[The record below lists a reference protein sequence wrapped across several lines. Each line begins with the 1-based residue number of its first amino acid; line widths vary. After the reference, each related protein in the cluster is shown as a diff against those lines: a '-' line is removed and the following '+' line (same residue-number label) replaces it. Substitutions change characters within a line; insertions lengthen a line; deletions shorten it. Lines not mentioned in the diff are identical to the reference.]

1 MAKLS
6 SSQKEFLMEA
16 SRQYRK
22 SVKGSPAEEY
32 LASRGLLQYHKKYS
46 LGYVAEPLEGHK
58 KYRGML
64 AIPYIRTNPKGEVFV
79 VTIRFRCIQD
89 HDHKDKRVCGQKYRS
104 MPGDTPRLFNT
115 VELTKDHDVIA
126 ITEGEMDAIVAT
138 ECGIPTVSA
147 QGVKS
152 WKPHFSVPFQGY
164 EKVLVLAD
172 NDDSRGE
179 GYEFGKMLA
188 AEIPNVKIVEMLRGH
203 DVNSLVHEYGPE
215 KLHEL
220 VNQ

>member
-1 MAKLS
+1 RRASGMAKLS

-58 KYRGML
+58 RYRGML
-64 AIPYIRTNPKGEVFV
+64 AIPYIRKNPKGEEFV
-79 VTIRFRCIQD
+79 ATIRLRCIQD
-89 HDHKDKRVCGQKYRS
+89 HDHKDKRSCGQKYRS

-115 VELTKDHDVIA
+115 VELTKDYDVIA

-147 QGVKS
+147 QGVRSEERRVGKEGS
-152 WKPHFSVPFQGY
+152 
-164 EKVLVLAD
+164 
-172 NDDSRGE
+172 SRWRRE
-179 GYEFGKMLA
+179 G
-188 AEIPNVKIVEMLRGH
+188 
-203 DVNSLVHEYGPE
+203 
-215 KLHEL
+215 
-220 VNQ
+220 